1 MTHQID
7 TVHWF
12 SSLKHPRNVVANGG
26 IYQWKDGR
34 SNADTLTAVFEYGP
48 DDEPENGFQ
57 VVYSSRFHNSA
68 GGTKELYYS
77 NGGMI
82 DIAKNK
88 VSPNGGLQKNHASA
102 MGMKP
107 NQIGRA
113 SCRERVCQSV

>member
-88 VSPNGGLQKNHASA
+88 VSPNGGIRSA
-102 MGMKP
+102 E
-107 NQIGRA
+107 
-113 SCRERVCQSV
+113 SRVGKGGGGTGKIRWRQRKEKK

>member
-12 SSLKHPRNVVANGG
+12 SGLKHPRSVVAGGG

-34 SNADTLTAVFEYGP
+34 TNADTLTAVLEYGP
-48 DDEPENGFQ
+48 QNDPASGFQ

-82 DIAKNK
+82 DMSTNK
-88 VSPNGGLQKNHASA
+88 ITPTGGLREKEAAA
-102 MGMKP
+102 MGMKANLLP
-107 NQIGRA
+107 K
-113 SCRERVCQSV
+113 